1 MAGSYRGPDAERV
14 TVGELLYSYK
24 VDLQTRGA
32 KSMASFEAHAKA
44 VREAIGHLR
53 AVELTADV
61 VNSIRRAWLDAKEPK
76 AEATTDWYL
85 EVLRAAYKLAVK
97 QKRIGADRVPYIELI
112 RPNNRRTGFVDG
124 RDVLEDLRKPPGSRG
139 VMLPCSRTGRLS
151 AAEVEGL
158 TWENV
163 DEKAREARL
172 QDSKNGR
179 GRVLPLEGEL
189 WDAIRRR
196 KAARYRFRFPWCSIA
211 PASRSADWRK
221 SWRSACE
228 AAGVPGLPFHDLRR
242 SAVRNLTRRGVPAVV
257 AMEITG
263 HRTRSVFDRYG
274 IPTTDE
280 AREALRKCFG
290 GENSYGTATV

>member
-112 RPNNRRTGFVDG
+112 RPNNRRTGFV
-124 RDVLEDLRKPPGSRG
+124 EDETFSKIYGS
-139 VMLPCSRTGRLS
+139 LP
-151 AAEVEGL
+151 AAEG
-158 TWENV
+158 
-163 DEKAREARL
+163 
-172 QDSKNGR
+172 
-179 GRVLPLEGEL
+179 
-189 WDAIRRR
+189 
-196 KAARYRFRFPWCSIA
+196 
-211 PASRSADWRK
+211 
-221 SWRSACE
+221 
-228 AAGVPGLPFHDLRR
+228 
-242 SAVRNLTRRGVPAVV
+242 
-257 AMEITG
+257 
-263 HRTRSVFDRYG
+263 
-274 IPTTDE
+274 
-280 AREALRKCFG
+280 
-290 GENSYGTATV
+290 